1 MNVPLLKKALVP
13 NSVKIIMVDSNAPV
27 NLDII
32 YQVMANLVLVCMQF
46 TLHSCLKTKV

>member
-13 NSVKIIMVDSNAPV
+13 KGVKIVMVDTNAPV

-32 YQVMANLVLVCMQF
+32 YQLMANLVLVSMQF
-46 TLHSCLKTKV
+46 TLYSCLKTKV